1 MLLTTESD
9 DRTAKVWEA
18 GSGKELLTLV
28 GHSNFVYG
36 VAFSPD
42 GKHLA
47 TASADGTAKVW
58 DAESGKELLTL
69 SGDSGFTVWPS
80 ASMASASP
88 PPGSGRRRCGTRTPA
103 RIC

>member
-36 VAFSPD
+36 VAFSLD
-42 GKHLA
+42 GKRLA
-47 TASADGTAKVW
+47 TAGFGTAKVW
-58 DAESGKELLTL
+58 DTDTGKNLLTL
-69 SGDSGFTVWPS
+69 DGQAAAFKPV
-80 ASMASASP
+80 
-88 PPGSGRRRCGTRTPA
+88 PA
-103 RIC
+103 ELDQLPLNLRSVEA